1 MFRGDGGGRS
11 CRAYR
16 SRGVGVAQLGSA
28 GKPGERFARS
38 WFQRRNDGTRRAY
51 EEERLS
57 YLRSLQRHPA
67 MKYAEVRS
75 VVALKRGV
83 GDHTPERFADH
94 EPRRNANN
102 GGFSAFGP
110 AALDWKAVKRLIAL
124 T

>member
-1 MFRGDGGGRS
+1 
-11 CRAYR
+11 
-16 SRGVGVAQLGSA
+16 
-28 GKPGERFARS
+28 
-38 WFQRRNDGTRRAY
+38 
-51 EEERLS
+51 
-57 YLRSLQRHPA
+57 
-67 MKYAEVRS
+67 MKYGEVRS

-94 EPRRNANN
+94 EPRRDANN